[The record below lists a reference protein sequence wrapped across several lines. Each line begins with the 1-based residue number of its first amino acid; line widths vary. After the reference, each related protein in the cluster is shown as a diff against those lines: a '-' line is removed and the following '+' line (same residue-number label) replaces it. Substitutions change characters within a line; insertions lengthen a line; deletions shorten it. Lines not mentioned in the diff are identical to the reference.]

1 MGFEHRIMGFEHSE
15 RIETTASSDKLAENT
30 VRFVDKTE
38 AYGKLISGTIKS
50 KRHFHWERLL
60 GNVVLS
66 SSNGITKKK
75 LKLIIDELIEVYN
88 QMEE

>member
-1 MGFEHRIMGFEHSE
+1 MGFEHSE
-15 RIETTASSDKLAENT
+15 RIETTSSSDNLVENT

-38 AYGKLISGTIKS
+38 ASGKFISGTIKS
-50 KRHFHWERLL
+50 KRHFHWEQLL

-75 LKLIIDELIEVYN
+75 LKFIIDELIEVYN
-88 QMEE
+88 RMVE